1 MTDTEKQAKRKKRLK
16 LFFIKLPFF
25 FCCFILVLIL
35 ALKIVERYPEPLRE
49 GFEKYLSE
57 STGTNAT
64 IGQLL
69 TIKLFPNF
77 NIHINDLTL
86 HKRQNAAETVM
97 QGDNIHIIIP
107 LKNILFGGNTIK
119 KLQFEN
125 FRADS
130 GVIFPQDLFVT
141 QSALVD
147 RQGESDPPQYGHFL
161 LANGTYADTPFS
173 IEAKIEK
180 KGKDI
185 YIVPKQ
191 TSFVLTIGD
200 LSLNAVLDKGLTE
213 VTLENAVLSRGD
225 QIGSAQSYDL
235 VKSRQYTKDNPL
247 SCMILHG
254 DSAECNV
261 YINNQNEESN
271 AP

>member
-1 MTDTEKQAKRKKRLK
+1 MTDTEKQAKRNKRLK
-16 LFFIKLPFF
+16 LLFIKLPFF

-69 TIKLFPNF
+69 TIKLFPDF

-97 QGDNIHIIIP
+97 EGDNIHIIIP

-125 FRADS
+125 FRAES
-130 GVIFPQDLFVT
+130 GVIFPQDLFVA

-147 RQGESDPPQYGHFL
+147 RQGESEPPQYGHFL
-161 LANGTYADTPFS
+161 VANGTYAGSPFA
-173 IEAKIEK
+173 IEAKIDK
-180 KGKDI
+180 KGKS
-185 YIVPKQ
+185 YIIPKQ
-191 TSFVLTIGD
+191 TSFVLNIGD
-200 LSLNAVLDKGLTE
+200 LSLNAVLDKGLTQ
-213 VTLENAVLSRGD
+213 VRLENAVLSRGA
-225 QIGSAQSYDL
+225 QTGNVQSYDL
-235 VKSRQYTKDNPL
+235 VKSRQYIKDNPL
-247 SCMILHG
+247 SCIILLG
-254 DSAECNV
+254 DSAECDI
-261 YINNQNEESN
+261 YIDNKNEESD